1 MTTAIKFIDH
11 FFHDMLDYNILSKD
25 QKNFEKNEMY
35 FDIATDVNE
44 LLMTQKDQAKL
55 KNLHIQTKFVN
66 FENGYVIKT
75 DSKRMN

>member
-1 MTTAIKFIDH
+1 
-11 FFHDMLDYNILSKD
+11 
-25 QKNFEKNEMY
+25 MY